1 MTVFT
6 PTKPNRP
13 KSSKRCT
20 DRDLWTRLRGIR
32 KAMALAGRAEPDE
45 EDLADIRGVFV
56 RWCQDW
62 EPKTD

>member
-1 MTVFT
+1 MTPFT

-13 KSSKRCT
+13 RTSKRCT
-20 DRDLWTRLRGIR
+20 DR
-32 KAMALAGRAEPDE
+32 
-45 EDLADIRGVFV
+45 DLADIRGVFV